1 MPEAG
6 AGQRLRIGLLGPLRV
21 VHDGT
26 EVPLGPSRQRAV
38 FALLA
43 SRAGQAVSREE
54 LIAGVWGITA
64 PASAAGSVYTYV
76 SALRRALTGAGVE
89 NSREVLFS
97 ARNGY
102 TLRVAPSQV
111 DLVEFSDLVAH
122 ADRLSAAGEH
132 REAVEQRSRAL
143 ELFRGDPYTG
153 VPGPH
158 AEHERGRWTDR
169 GLSAV
174 EARARDR
181 LVLGETDDL
190 PAELASL
197 ARNFPLRESLHAL
210 LMLALS
216 RAGRQAEALDVY
228 AEARGVLRTEL
239 GAEPGRA
246 LLEAHAAVLAGAAV
260 PTAAPEQDDEQE
272 DPVPARG
279 ATDVFVGREA
289 EVERLRERLVELS
302 TGAGGAVHVE
312 GEPGIGKSELLA
324 LGLAGARRL
333 GFQVGWAVADQ
344 LAAHFPLQVL
354 MEFAGIDPVG
364 ACSQRGEL
372 SRRQHTSEPPGDD
385 DTIQIVA
392 DHTVALVDEMTARAP
407 TVLVIDDLQWADE
420 ASVHIWR
427 RLVTAT
433 RQLPLL
439 LVTAARSRHGRADL
453 DGLRAHVA
461 ATGGDVVALGP
472 LSDAESDALT
482 TALVGARPGSRLRRL
497 VAHAD
502 GNPMYLREMLG
513 ELMREQALDV
523 SGGTAEVAQSHLDD
537 APRTLFA
544 AVRRTWDALPDRTR
558 EVLRWAAAL
567 GAEATTE
574 QIAALSAR
582 PVAEVAQA
590 VEDAI
595 TANVLAEA
603 TPRLVFRHPVMREAV
618 YEAVP
623 VSMRELLHLQ
633 AAQALAAEQAPA
645 RRVAEQLVAAASD
658 LPPWVCDWLVV
669 HVAELASRA
678 PLIAVD
684 LLEQALEGGG
694 PRDPRREVLLT
705 ALVRVL
711 FKLVR
716 DPEAQVKQAL
726 AISTDPTRSTELR
739 QMLAAI
745 LLRQGKRDLAVRAL
759 TEVETDPSVP
769 EIWRLRHK
777 SLLAHIGRDI
787 SNVDSAELNAKTAHA
802 EAVANKDAYL
812 IAHSLQTRWLVDT
825 VRRDH
830 RAALRHVDEAIFAV
844 AGRTDMAAMHAILLD
859 NRMFTLQN
867 LDRLGEVDE
876 ALRKV
881 DELTVV
887 HRLPTGPQVPAAIHH
902 YWTGRWDQAL
912 TELDAATEDG
922 PAINYGGLVD
932 PGPSWLLLH
941 GVAALIALRRGD
953 NAAARAHLDAAE
965 EHLVTTVAERESY
978 DFLLVA
984 RSLAAVRDGDRK
996 RALEIMAPVLDPA
1009 YAELMLRHQWLPEV
1023 LKLAQEAGADDVVF
1037 EALAVAKLEADREIV
1052 PARAHTALLRCE
1064 ALATGDPEPALA
1076 AVAHYREV
1084 GRTVELA
1091 AALEEAAALL
1101 VKAGRQAEARKAFA
1115 EAVNVLTALDAR
1127 WDVQRVLD
1135 RFGAFGFRHDRAV
1148 GRAGTGWEAL
1158 TAVER
1163 RIAGLVANG
1172 LSNPDIAVRLSLP
1185 RRVVQ
1190 AHVARILTKLGLR
1203 SRALVAKHANL
1214 PGNVVR

>member
-6 AGQRLRIGLLGPLRV
+6 AGQGLRIGLLGPLRV
-21 VHDGT
+21 VHDDT
-26 EVPLGPSRQRAV
+26 EVPLGPSRQRAL
-38 FALLA
+38 FAVLA
-43 SRAGQAVSREE
+43 SRAGQAVGRDE
-54 LIAGVWGITA
+54 LIAAVWGTSA

-76 SALRRALTGAGVE
+76 SALRRNLAGAGVE
-89 NSREVLFS
+89 NSREVLLS
-97 ARNGY
+97 TKNGY
-102 TLRVAPSQV
+102 ALRVAPSQV
-111 DLVEFSDLVAH
+111 DLVEFGDLVAE

-132 REAVEQRSRAL
+132 HEAVERRSQAL
-143 ELFRGDPYTG
+143 RLFRGDPYTG
-153 VPGPH
+153 IPGPH
-158 AEHERGRWTDR
+158 AESERGRWTDR

-181 LVLGETDDL
+181 LVLGETADL

-216 RAGRQAEALDVY
+216 RTGRQAEALEVY
-228 AEARGVLRTEL
+228 AAAREVLRSEL
-239 GAEPGRA
+239 GAEPGQA
-246 LLEAHAAVLAGAAV
+246 LLDAHAAVLSGAPAPGV
-260 PTAAPEQDDEQE
+260 AAEQE
-272 DPVPARG
+272 DERESAIPSRG
-279 ATDVFVGREA
+279 ATDVFVGRED
-289 EVERLRERLVELS
+289 ETERLRERLVELS
-302 TGAGGAVHVE
+302 TGAGGTVYVE

-324 LGLAGARRL
+324 LGLAGAERL

-354 MEFAGIDPVG
+354 MEFAGIDPVQ

-372 SRRQHTSEPPGDD
+372 SRRQQAGELPGED
-385 DTIQIVA
+385 DTLQMVA
-392 DHTVALVDEMTARAP
+392 DHTATMVDEMTAQAP

-420 ASVHIWR
+420 ASVHVWR

-433 RQLPLL
+433 GQLPLL

-453 DGLRAHVA
+453 DALRAQVA
-461 ATGGDVVALGP
+461 ATGGDVLTLGP
-472 LSDAESDALT
+472 LSGPEAAALT
-482 TALVGARPGSRLRRL
+482 TELVGGQPGTRLRRL
-497 VAHAD
+497 VAQAD

-513 ELMREQALDV
+513 ELRREQAIDL
-523 SGGTAEVAQSHLDD
+523 SGGVAEVAEEHLRD

-544 AVRRTWDALPDRTR
+544 AVQRTWQALPDRTR
-558 EVLRWAAAL
+558 EVLRCAAVL
-567 GAEATTE
+567 GADVTAE
-574 QIAALSAR
+574 QIAGLWRR
-582 PVAEVAQA
+582 PVEEVVLAA
-590 VEDAI
+590 EDAVR
-595 TANVLAEA
+595 ANVLTEG
-603 TPRLVFRHPVMREAV
+603 THRLVFRHPVMREAV
-618 YEAVP
+618 YDAVP
-623 VSMRELLHLQ
+623 APMRELLHLQ
-633 AAQALAAEQAPA
+633 AAKALAAERAPA
-645 RRVAEQLVAAASD
+645 RRVAEQLVAAASE
-658 LPPWVCDWLVV
+658 PEPWVLDWLVAN
-669 HVAELASRA
+669 VAELTSRA

-787 SNVDSAELNAKTAHA
+787 SNVDDAELTAKTAHA

-812 IAHSLQTRWLVDT
+812 IAHALQTRWLVDT

-830 RAALRHVDEAIFAV
+830 RAALRHVDEAVVAV
-844 AGRTDMAAMHAILLD
+844 TGRTDLVAMHAILLD

-867 LDRLGEVDE
+867 LDRLGEVDA

-881 DELTVV
+881 DELTVA

-912 TELDAATEDG
+912 VELDAATEDG

-941 GVAALIALRRGD
+941 GVAALIALRRND

-965 EHLVTTVAERESY
+965 EHLVTTVAERESH
-978 DFLLVA
+978 DFLLAA
-984 RSLAAVRDGDRK
+984 RSLAAVQSGDRK

-1023 LKLAQEAGADDVVF
+1023 LKLAREAGDEDVVF
-1037 EALAVAKLEADREIV
+1037 EALSVAKLEADREIV

-1101 VKAGRQAEARKAFA
+1101 VAAGRQPEARKAFA

-1127 WDVQRVLD
+1127 WDVHRILD

-1148 GRAGTGWEAL
+1148 GRAGTGWETL
-1158 TAVER
+1158 TPAEK

-1190 AHVARILTKLGLR
+1190 AHVARILKKLGVR
-1203 SRALVAKHANL
+1203 SRALVAEHADL
-1214 PGNVVR
+1214 SGDVVR